1 MLSWPSEDESR
12 SVQNKKIVLILFDY
26 GNVGG
31 LKWDPGYGR
40 VGIRAEGGGWC
51 ACEFKNPSECEN
63 KL

>member
-31 LKWDPGYGR
+31 LRWDPGYGR
-40 VGIRAEGGGWC
+40 VGLKSLKQR
-51 ACEFKNPSECEN
+51 
-63 KL
+63 